1 MPVKAAYLNAHI
13 PSEQRATILSLDSCF
28 ANLGGVAGQTGWG
41 WLAKRR
47 SIAEAWVASG
57 ATLVLGVPLYWIARR
72 ADGRL
77 DRVEATSPRTSAARG
92 DGASGNRSEERRVGE
107 EGRAPG

>member
-1 MPVKAAYLNAHI
+1 MPVKAAYLNAHV

-57 ATLVLGVPLYWIARR
+57 ATLLLGVPLLWIARR
-72 ADGRL
+72 ADREL
-77 DRVEATSPRTSAARG
+77 DRFEATSP
-92 DGASGNRSEERRVGE
+92 
-107 EGRAPG
+107 